1 MVGKKRNRMI
11 VLFATIAVLSLF
23 YNAFFTY
30 EQLDRIEKL
39 EALVSDNQ
47 AKSLEAFVRAFRE
60 TYQERF
66 IREHIP
72 LDEKSIKLLPVTTMS
87 DISAKFSR
95 ILHDKAT
102 VRTVSDRPRNPKN
115 AANDLEMEA
124 IRYFREHPDRGV
136 HRSTIERNGERFFFY
151 AAPLYIQKRCLR
163 CHGDRE
169 KAPAYI
175 RTHYDTAYGYNLGDL
190 RGVLAIYLSQKELQ
204 KGIHSLVY
212 RNILVMLA
220 ITILFLIIFYFLL
233 KKIYRKEIEYT
244 RTLEEEV
251 EKKTDALEKKSRQ
264 LEYQLYHDLLTRLP
278 NRNALILDIA
288 QKNPDALLLVN
299 IDDFKEINDF
309 YGHDT
314 GDRLIR
320 ELAELLKRECPSV
333 HCRLYRMP
341 SDEFALLLFEPFSN
355 SELERY
361 VKKIIQKI
369 NDYDF
374 TIDDNVIHLRIAIGV
389 SRDKNDLM
397 ITADMAIKKAKAE
410 RKDYVIFDSNMDLSR
425 KYKQNIEWAE
435 KLKRAIAEDRIVPY
449 YQPIVSTTDGS
460 IKSYEALMR
469 IVDEDGT
476 VHTPNHFLEIAKRTK
491 YYPELTKRMADKVFE
506 RFRPLPY
513 DFSMN
518 ISYLDVVNK
527 ETMEYIIERFAHF
540 AETHRIHF
548 EILESEGIER
558 YDDVYE
564 CLKRLRSLG
573 AHISLDD
580 FGSGY
585 SNFEH
590 ILKLEVDMLKIDGS
604 LIRNIDTDI
613 GSQIIV
619 ETIVDFA
626 KKLEIDTCAE
636 FVSSKE
642 IFETVREMGVTY
654 VQGYYISE
662 PKPEIPDIA
671 RYDL

>member
-1 MVGKKRNRMI
+1 MVVKKRNRMI
-11 VLFATIAVLSLF
+11 ILFATIAALALL

-30 EQLDRIEKL
+30 EQLGRIRNL
-39 EALVSDNQ
+39 ETLVSGNQ
-47 AKSLEAFVRAFRE
+47 AKTLEAYVRAFRE

-72 LDEKSIKLLPVTTMS
+72 LDERNIKLLPVTTMS
-87 DISAKFSR
+87 DISKKFSR
-95 ILHDKAT
+95 ILHDKAV

-124 IRYFREHPDRGV
+124 IRYFRQHPGTAV
-136 HRSTIERNGERFFFY
+136 HSGTVEKGGEKFY
-151 AAPLYIQKRCLR
+151 YYVTPLYIQKRCLV
-163 CHGDRE
+163 CHGERE
-169 KAPAYI
+169 KAPPYI
-175 RTHYDTAYGYNLGDL
+175 RTHYDTAYGYKLGDL

-204 KGIHSLVY
+204 KGIHALVY
-212 RNILVMLA
+212 RNIAVMLT
-220 ITILFLIIFYFLL
+220 ITVLFLIIFYFLL
-233 KKIYRKEIEYT
+233 KKIYRKEMEYT

-251 EKKTDALEKKSRQ
+251 EKKTEALEKKSKQ

-278 NRNALILDIA
+278 NRNALMLDIA
-288 QKNPDALLLVN
+288 KKEPEALMLVN

-309 YGHDT
+309 YGHET

-320 ELAELLKRECPSV
+320 ELAELLKRECPPV
-333 HCRLYRMP
+333 RCRLYRMP
-341 SDEFALLLFEPFSN
+341 SDEFALLLFEELSDA
-355 SELERY
+355 ELERY
-361 VKKIIQKI
+361 VKGIIKKI

-374 TIDDNVIHLRIAIGV
+374 TIDDNVVHLRIAIGV
-389 SRDKNDLM
+389 SRDRDDLL

-410 RKDYVIFDSNMDLSR
+410 RKDYVLFDSSMNLGR

-435 KLKRAIAEDRIVPY
+435 KLKRAIAEDRVVPY
-449 YQPIVSTTDGS
+449 YQPIVSAKDGTV
-460 IKSYEALMR
+460 KSYEALMR
-469 IVDEDGT
+469 IVDEEGV
-476 VHTPNHFLEIAKRTK
+476 VHTPYQFLEIAKRTK

-527 ETMEYIIERFAHF
+527 ETMVYIIKRFAHF

-558 YDDVYE
+558 YDDVYQ

-636 FVSSKE
+636 FVASKE
-642 IFETVREMGVTY
+642 IYETVREMGVTY
-654 VQGYYISE
+654 VQGYYIGE
-662 PKPEIPDIA
+662 PRPEIPDIP